1 MNEILT
7 AKPKG
12 DAGAKAPRIAYLT
25 RLQDAA
31 DSEPLWN
38 KEARDRP
45 DLVVL
50 SLPVWDEISDRLEDA
65 ADAADAAPGEP
76 ASYTVPGEVMR
87 ALLDGSHP
95 IRAWRKHKGF
105 RAAAD
110 LAREA
115 GISDSYLLEIEK
127 GAKPGSIN
135 AYAKIA
141 RALDLPIDALV
152 ALDG

>member
-7 AKPKG
+7 AKPA
-12 DAGAKAPRIAYLT
+12 AGATAKAPRIAYLT
-25 RLQDAA
+25 RLADAA

-38 KEARDRP
+38 PQAPDRP

-50 SLPVWDEISDRLEDA
+50 TLSVWDEISDRLEDA
-65 ADAADAAPGEP
+65 QDAQYVAQGEP
-76 ASYTVPGEVMR
+76 ASYTVPADVMQ
-87 ALLDGSHP
+87 AMLDGVHP
-95 IRAWRKHKGF
+95 IRAWRRHKGF
-105 RAAAD
+105 RAAAE
-110 LAREA
+110 LAKA
-115 GISDSYLLEIEK
+115 ADISGSYLLEIEK

-152 ALDG
+152 NLDD